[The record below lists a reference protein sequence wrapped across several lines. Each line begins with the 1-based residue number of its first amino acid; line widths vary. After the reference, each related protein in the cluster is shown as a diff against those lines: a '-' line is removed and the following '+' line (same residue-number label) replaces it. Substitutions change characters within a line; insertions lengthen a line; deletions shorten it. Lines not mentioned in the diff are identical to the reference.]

1 MNFYNEIVD
10 GFFKLKYLI
19 WYMVKF
25 NLIYTSKSDIATVL
39 LLTSI
44 TDKQIKHYILTCFG

>member
-44 TDKQIKHYILTCFG
+44 TDKQIKHYILICFG

>member
-44 TDKQIKHYILTCFG
+44 TDKQIKHYILICVG